1 MRKTTIM
8 AAIAFGLSISLSPA
22 QSSLIEGQVMK
33 VDESAG
39 KITIRHGP
47 IKRLGMEEGMT
58 MVFKADDPAMLK
70 QVKAGDKIKFE
81 PDSVNGQFI
90 VKKIVKAK

>member
-1 MRKTTIM
+1 MRKTTII
-8 AAIAFGLSISLSPA
+8 AAIALGLSTALATA
-22 QSSLIEGQVMK
+22 QSSLIDGQVMK

-39 KITIRHGP
+39 KITIKHGP
-47 IKRLGMEEGMT
+47 IKRFDMDEGMT
-58 MVFKADDPAMLK
+58 MVFKANDPTMLK